1 MIIVQHNYGKYL
13 FPNFL
18 AFSAVLC
25 QLTMTK
31 AKRKK
36 TSILPLFLFFYTASN
51 VRYPKPSLTLFNCN
65 QLVRRTNPNKK
76 NNSSQNSPEK
86 VRIFE

>member
-36 TSILPLFLFFYTASN
+36 TSILPLFYTASN
-51 VRYPKPSLTLFNCN
+51 VRHPKPSLTLFNGN
-65 QLVRRTNPNKK
+65 QLVRRPNPNKK